1 MSTIVFVELTE
12 AERQALSR
20 IPALEVMLARMAQQ
34 VEQKQGKCLNP
45 KDKLSPKKVGE
56 LCGCKAEVVRKA
68 VVMGKLVAYP
78 VLKTRG
84 GKAGIVVMRDDAE
97 AWLKKGR
104 PIS

>member
-1 MSTIVFVELTE
+1 MNIIIVELSE
-12 AERQALSR
+12 SERAALSR
-20 IPALEVMLARMAQQ
+20 IPALESLLLKMAHQAD
-34 VEQKQGKCLNP
+34 QKQPKGLDP

-84 GKAGIVVMRDDAE
+84 GKAGIVVMREDAE